1 MTSYQA
7 SHVTNFMRANAIA
20 TLSPRAPRNLSC
32 AYCMPPARE
41 LTRIESTFLNRSQ
54 VSFITSGNMH
64 SGPLMYFARAR
75 NGLPPNQH
83 SLAASMAVKIAR
95 SKRPARGIHTTSR
108 RGSCKTC
115 YNRMFERG
123 VGNVPQRQASVGG
136 EGIRKAWWVFL
147 IESAQV
153 MFKGACT
160 LITVLAFVDFLSM
173 AALSNSCPLVL
184 CVGLAPRASRLA
196 AITTAAV
203 PLSLRTVC
211 VGQNS
216 LGLRSREV
224 SSS

>member
-1 MTSYQA
+1 MLQQD
-7 SHVTNFMRANAIA
+7 VR
-20 TLSPRAPRNLSC
+20 
-32 AYCMPPARE
+32 
-41 LTRIESTFLNRSQ
+41 
-54 VSFITSGNMH
+54 
-64 SGPLMYFARAR
+64 
-75 NGLPPNQH
+75 
-83 SLAASMAVKIAR
+83 
-95 SKRPARGIHTTSR
+95 KR
-108 RGSCKTC
+108 CW
-115 YNRMFERG
+115 
-123 VGNVPQRQASVGG
+123 NVPQRQASVGG

-160 LITVLAFVDFLSM
+160 LITVLAFDRFFKHGGSVKFLSR
-173 AALSNSCPLVL
+173 SY

-216 LGLRSREV
+216 LGHRSREV